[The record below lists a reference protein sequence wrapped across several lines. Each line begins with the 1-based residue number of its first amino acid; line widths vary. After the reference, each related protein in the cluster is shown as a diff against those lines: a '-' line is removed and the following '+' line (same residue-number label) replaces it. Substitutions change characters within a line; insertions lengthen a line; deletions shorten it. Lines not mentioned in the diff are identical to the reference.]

1 MVNVNVSVKRGKKKK
16 ISKIVMLPDAPLPPA
31 AEISKDHNGPIGREQ
46 EMLSE
51 TVLTVSA
58 ENWIQVRV
66 LRNLMKT
73 VFKMKAVR
81 G

>member
-1 MVNVNVSVKRGKKKK
+1 M
-16 ISKIVMLPDAPLPPA
+16 PPLPPA
-31 AEISKDHNGPIGREQ
+31 AEISKDHIGPIGREQ
-46 EMLSE
+46 VMLSD

-58 ENWIQVRV
+58 ENWIQARV
-66 LRNLMKT
+66 VENLMKT